1 MGSSSPPDFD
11 TWYEEQHPLV
21 LAALT
26 VASGRPDVAADAT
39 DEAFVRAYER
49 WDRVR
54 RMASPGGWLYRV
66 ALNDLRRRCR
76 RQAVERELLRR
87 QPPPAPVAATM
98 PAPHVWEAV
107 RRLPARQRTAVAL
120 RYILDL
126 PEPEVARVMGVS
138 RGSASA
144 SLTTA
149 RRRLETWLADDAPNP
164 PPTPPPSPTT
174 RTSPTAPAR
183 TRPTAGRNGTPPTAR
198 TPRVTA
204 PGLLEERRRRRT
216 AALGGDRGAPPAGA
230 APTARPAAVRRG

>member
-1 MGSSSPPDFD
+1 MGNDGPPPDFD

-49 WDRVR
+49 WERVR
-54 RMASPGGWLYRV
+54 RMDSPGGWLYRV

-87 QPPPAPVAATM
+87 QAPPTTAAAPAVPS
-98 PAPHVWEAV
+98 PHVWEAV
-107 RRLPARQRTAVAL
+107 RRLPSRQRTAVAL

-126 PEPEVARVMGVS
+126 TEPEVARVMGVS

-144 SLTTA
+144 SLATA
-149 RRRLETWLADDAPNP
+149 RRSLEAWLADDEPA
-164 PPTPPPSPTT
+164 
-174 RTSPTAPAR
+174 TAPAP
-183 TRPTAGRNGTPPTAR
+183 TPDRPSRP
-198 TPRVTA
+198 TA
-204 PGLLEERRRRRT
+204 PGLMLAT
-216 AALGGDRGAPPAGA
+216 HQAGVPRG
-230 APTARPAAVRRG
+230 

>member
-1 MGSSSPPDFD
+1 MGRTPPDFD
-11 TWYEEQHPLV
+11 GWYEEQHPLV

-26 VASGRPDVAADAT
+26 VASGRPDVAAEAT

-54 RMASPGGWLYRV
+54 RMDSPGGWLYRV

-76 RQAVERELLRR
+76 RQAFERELLRR
-87 QPPPAPVAATM
+87 HAPTEVTTPAL

-107 RRLPARQRTAVAL
+107 RSLPTRQRTAVAL

-126 PEPEVARVMGVS
+126 PEAEVARVMGVS

-149 RRRLETWLADDAPNP
+149 RRRLEELLAEPDPEPEPADRAAPAAR
-164 PPTPPPSPTT
+164 PTPGAS
-174 RTSPTAPAR
+174 
-183 TRPTAGRNGTPPTAR
+183 RP
-198 TPRVTA
+198 TA
-204 PGLLEERRRRRT
+204 PGLVLAT
-216 AALGGDRGAPPAGA
+216 QH
-230 APTARPAAVRRG
+230 AAVPRG

>member
-1 MGSSSPPDFD
+1 MGSVPIEFD

-49 WDRVR
+49 WERVR
-54 RMASPGGWLYRV
+54 RMDSPGGWLYRV

-87 QPPPAPVAATM
+87 QPPPTTVPAPTI
-98 PAPHVWEAV
+98 PSPHVWEAV
-107 RRLPARQRTAVAL
+107 RRLPTRQRTAVAL

-126 PEPEVARVMGVS
+126 TEPEVARVMGVS

-144 SLTTA
+144 SLATA
-149 RRRLETWLADDAPNP
+149 RRSLEAWLADDHDEAEAQARP
-164 PPTPPPSPTT
+164 
-174 RTSPTAPAR
+174 APAPAAGPS
-183 TRPTAGRNGTPPTAR
+183 RP
-198 TPRVTA
+198 TA
-204 PGLLEERRRRRT
+204 PGLMLAT
-216 AALGGDRGAPPAGA
+216 QQAVPRG
-230 APTARPAAVRRG
+230 